1 MEKWRISSF
10 PRSFT
15 PLFTLIL
22 MQVSISRGQLA
33 PSETRILFQ
42 VQKLLEYPQALQGW
56 NNWTNFCYLPPSSSL
71 KVVCSNGH
79 VTELTVVGNKSS
91 SSASPSSPQQNTLSD
106 SFSIDAFFTTLTK
119 LSSLKVLSLVSLGLW
134 GPLPPKISRFWS
146 LQALNVSSNFIYG
159 QIPREILSLKNL
171 TSLVLAHN
179 LLNGTVPDLRSLA
192 LLQELNLG
200 GNLLGPAF
208 PSLGNDLVT
217 IILKNN
223 SLRSVIPS
231 GIKNFNQLQQLDISS
246 NKLIGPIP
254 SALFSLPS
262 LQYLGL
268 AQNQLSGALPAN
280 ISCSAKLQYVDISH
294 NILIGK
300 LPSCIATNTS
310 TRTVISSWNCLSG
323 GKNSSYQHPYSFCNK
338 EALAVKPP
346 IKSKEQKSSTIKL
359 GIVLGIAGAVLG
371 TAGVLGLLVLVIIRR
386 SKTAADDDQV
396 YSMFDGS
403 VASKRSAAS
412 KRSVASKRPVQSAVD
427 SRRVPQ
433 TMRSAAIGLPPYRVF
448 TLEEMEDATNNF
460 DPLNFIGEGSQGQLY
475 KGWLIDSSAV
485 LVKCVKLKQKNLPQS
500 MIQQIE
506 VLSKLRHLHLVSIL
520 GHSIV
525 TYGDHSSSAGTVF
538 VVLEHISKGSLRD
551 YLADERKREML
562 RWPQRMAIIIG
573 VARGIQFLHT
583 GVAPGIFGNNVKIE
597 NVLLDDSLT
606 AKLSD
611 YKIPLPSKVGSES
624 PITGQDA
631 FSTNRQVF
639 HLENAEKED
648 VYQLGVILLQV
659 ITGKLVASSRALDE
673 LRIQLEKGLAEAP
686 SKLQALVDPST
697 RGSFAYESLKTA
709 AEITINCLEKDS
721 RTRPSIEDVLWNLQY
736 SIQIQEGW
744 SSTSGNLGGPH
755 SSSY

>member
-1 MEKWRISSF
+1 
-10 PRSFT
+10 
-15 PLFTLIL
+15 

-42 VQKLLEYPQALQGW
+42 VQQLLEYPQVLQGW
-56 NNWTNFCYLPPSSSL
+56 NNWTNFCYLPPSPSL
-71 KVVCSNGH
+71 KVVCSNSH

-91 SSASPSSPQQNTLSD
+91 SSASPSSPKQNTLSD
-106 SFSIDAFFTTLTK
+106 NFSIDAFFTTLTN
-119 LSSLKVLSLVSLGLW
+119 LSNLKVLSLVSLGLW
-134 GPLPPKISRFWS
+134 GPLPTKINRFWS
-146 LQALNVSSNFIYG
+146 LQALNISYNFIHG
-159 QIPREILSLKNL
+159 QIPQDILSLKNL

-179 LLNGTVPDLRSLA
+179 LLNGTVPDLRSLV

-200 GNLLGPAF
+200 GNHLGPTF
-208 PSLGNDLVT
+208 PSLGNNLVT

-231 GIKNFNQLQQLDISS
+231 EIKKFNQLQQLDISS

-254 SALFSLPS
+254 PALFSLPS
-262 LQYLGL
+262 LQYLDL
-268 AQNQLSGALPAN
+268 AQNQLSGALPTN
-280 ISCSAKLQYVDISH
+280 ISCSVKLQFVDISH

-300 LPSCIATNTS
+300 LPSCIASNTS

-323 GKNSSYQHPYSFCNK
+323 GKNASYQHPYSFCNK

-346 IKSKEQKSSTIKL
+346 AKSKEHKSSTIKL
-359 GIVLGIAGAVLG
+359 GIVLGIVGGVLG
-371 TAGVLGLLVLVIIRR
+371 IAGVLGLLIFVIIRR
-386 SKTAADDDQV
+386 SKTAPADDHV
-396 YSMFDGS
+396 YSIFDGS
-403 VASKRSAAS
+403 VTS
-412 KRSVASKRPVQSAVD
+412 KRSVASKKSVRRAVD

-475 KGWLIDSSAV
+475 KGCLIDGSVV

-520 GHSIV
+520 GHTIV
-525 TYGDHSSSAGTVF
+525 TYQDHSSTAGTVF
-538 VVLEHISKGSLRD
+538 VVLEHVSNGSLRD

-597 NVLLDDSLT
+597 NVLLDDTLT

-624 PITGQDA
+624 PLNGQDA
-631 FSTNRQVF
+631 FNINSS
-639 HLENAEKED
+639 ENAEKED

-659 ITGKLVASSRALDE
+659 ITGKLVTSNRALDE

-697 RGSFAYESLKTA
+697 RGTFAYESLKTA
-709 AEITINCLEKDS
+709 AEMAINCLNKES

-744 SSTSGNLGGPH
+744 TSTSGNLGGPH

>member
-42 VQKLLEYPQALQGW
+42 V
-56 NNWTNFCYLPPSSSL
+56 
-71 KVVCSNGH
+71 VCSNSH

-146 LQALNVSSNFIYG
+146 LQALNVSSNFIHG

-208 PSLGNDLVT
+208 PSL
-217 IILKNN
+217 
-223 SLRSVIPS
+223 
-231 GIKNFNQLQQLDISS
+231 
-246 NKLIGPIP
+246 
-254 SALFSLPS
+254 
-262 LQYLGL
+262 
-268 AQNQLSGALPAN
+268 AN

-310 TRTVISSWNCLSG
+310 NRTVISSWNCLSG

-386 SKTAADDDQV
+386 SKTEADDDQV

-538 VVLEHISKGSLRD
+538 VVLEHISKGSLKD

-631 FSTNRQVF
+631 FSTNS
-639 HLENAEKED
+639 ENAEKED

>member
-1 MEKWRISSF
+1 MRISSF
-10 PRSFT
+10 TCSFAA
-15 PLFTLIL
+15 LFTLIV

-42 VQKLLEYPQALQGW
+42 VQQLLEYPQVLQGW
-56 NNWTNFCYLPPSSSL
+56 NNWTNFCYLPPSPSL
-71 KVVCSNGH
+71 KVVCSNSH

-91 SSASPSSPQQNTLSD
+91 SSASPSSPKQNTLSD
-106 SFSIDAFFTTLTK
+106 NFSIDAFFTTLTN
-119 LSSLKVLSLVSLGLW
+119 LSNLKVLSLVSLGLW
-134 GPLPPKISRFWS
+134 GPLPTKINRFWS
-146 LQALNVSSNFIYG
+146 LQALNISYNFIHG
-159 QIPREILSLKNL
+159 QIPQDILSLKNL

-179 LLNGTVPDLRSLA
+179 LLNGTVPDLRSLV

-200 GNLLGPAF
+200 GNHLGPTF
-208 PSLGNDLVT
+208 PSLGNNLVT

-231 GIKNFNQLQQLDISS
+231 AIKKFNQLQQLDISS

-254 SALFSLPS
+254 PALFSLPS
-262 LQYLGL
+262 LQYLDL
-268 AQNQLSGALPAN
+268 AQNQLSGALPTN
-280 ISCSAKLQYVDISH
+280 ISCSVKLQFVDISH

-300 LPSCIATNTS
+300 LPSCIASNTS

-323 GKNSSYQHPYSFCNK
+323 GKNASYQHPYSFCNK

-346 IKSKEQKSSTIKL
+346 AKSKEDKSSTIKL
-359 GIVLGIAGAVLG
+359 GIVLGIVGGVLG
-371 TAGVLGLLVLVIIRR
+371 IAGVLGLLIFVIIRR
-386 SKTAADDDQV
+386 SKTVAADDHV
-396 YSMFDGS
+396 YSIFDGS
-403 VASKRSAAS
+403 VTS
-412 KRSVASKRPVQSAVD
+412 KRSVASKKSVRRAVD

-475 KGWLIDSSAV
+475 KGCLIDGSVV

-520 GHSIV
+520 GHTIV
-525 TYGDHSSSAGTVF
+525 TYQDHSSTAGTVF
-538 VVLEHISKGSLRD
+538 VVLEHVSNGSLRD

-597 NVLLDDSLT
+597 NVLLDDTLT

-624 PITGQDA
+624 PLNGQDA
-631 FSTNRQVF
+631 FNINSS
-639 HLENAEKED
+639 ENAEKED

-659 ITGKLVASSRALDE
+659 ITGKLVTSNRALDE

-697 RGSFAYESLKTA
+697 RGTFAYESLKTA
-709 AEITINCLEKDS
+709 AEMAINCLNKES

-744 SSTSGNLGGPH
+744 TSTSGNLGGPH

>member
-1 MEKWRISSF
+1 MEKSRISSF

-15 PLFTLIL
+15 ALFTLIV

-42 VQKLLEYPQALQGW
+42 VQKLLEYPQVLQGW
-56 NNWTNFCYLPPSSSL
+56 NNWTNFCYLPPSPSL
-71 KVVCSNGH
+71 KVVCSNSH
-79 VTELTVVGNKSS
+79 VTELTVVGNRSS
-91 SSASPSSPQQNTLSD
+91 SPAYPSSPQQNTLSD

-146 LQALNVSSNFIYG
+146 LQALNVSSNFIHG

-179 LLNGTVPDLRSLA
+179 LLNGTVPDLRSLV

-323 GKNSSYQHPYSFCNK
+323 

-433 TMRSAAIGLPPYRVF
+433 TMRSAAMGLPPYRVF
-448 TLEEMEDATNNF
+448 TLEEMEDATNSF

-485 LVKCVKLKQKNLPQS
+485 LVKSFSDTPS
-500 MIQQIE
+500 SHI
-506 VLSKLRHLHLVSIL
+506 
-520 GHSIV
+520 
-525 TYGDHSSSAGTVF
+525 GDHSSSAGTVF

-631 FSTNRQVF
+631 FSTNS
-639 HLENAEKED
+639 ENAEKED

-659 ITGKLVASSRALDE
+659 ITGKLVASSRAVDE

>member
-1 MEKWRISSF
+1 MEKSRISSF

-15 PLFTLIL
+15 ALFTLIV

-33 PSETRILFQ
+33 P
-42 VQKLLEYPQALQGW
+42 K
-56 NNWTNFCYLPPSSSL
+56 SSSL
-71 KVVCSNGH
+71 CIPPAALNR
-79 VTELTVVGNKSS
+79 
-91 SSASPSSPQQNTLSD
+91 NTLSD

-146 LQALNVSSNFIYG
+146 LQALNVSSNFIHG

-179 LLNGTVPDLRSLA
+179 LLNGTVPDLRSLV

-217 IILKNN
+217 IILNNN

-231 GIKNFNQLQQLDISS
+231 GIRNFNQLQQLDISS

-412 KRSVASKRPVQSAVD
+412 KRPVQSAVD

-433 TMRSAAIGLPPYRVF
+433 TMRSAAMGLPPYRVF
-448 TLEEMEDATNNF
+448 TLEEMEDATNSF

-631 FSTNRQVF
+631 FSTNS
-639 HLENAEKED
+639 ENAEKED

-736 SIQIQEGW
+736 SIQIQGGW